1 MNRRESFGPSPRPAS
16 ARTVYLLI
24 LLPIVLLVVIGGGI
38 YYSLTREPETVTRF
52 KEGFRFPESMPDWLG
67 RAGGYYANAGRVQ
80 TGERLPYVT
89 FNWQVCADTVNP
101 KTRLS
106 LSIALEHQEMDLE
119 GQSRTA
125 VEVDG
130 VQGWL
135 SRLDILDFV
144 LPNRDDLSY
153 KDYMALRMEWD
164 YDRHIYSQLIRARR
178 EFLSDPLAGPAI
190 ALQWN
195 REGFHYLLF
204 AEDREPLNAEV
215 LMRIANSMAPSPY
228 PEYGDITPGRSAS
241 RGSHFGVRCPAV

>member
-67 RAGGYYANAGRVQ
+67 RAGGDYANAGRVQ
-80 TGERLPYVT
+80 TGEMLPYVT
-89 FNWQVCADTVNP
+89 FNWQVCADTGNP

-144 LPNRDDLSY
+144 EPNRD
-153 KDYMALRMEWD
+153 
-164 YDRHIYSQLIRARR
+164 
-178 EFLSDPLAGPAI
+178 
-190 ALQWN
+190 
-195 REGFHYLLF
+195 
-204 AEDREPLNAEV
+204 
-215 LMRIANSMAPSPY
+215 APS
-228 PEYGDITPGRSAS
+228 
-241 RGSHFGVRCPAV
+241 VV